1 MTRFE
6 TLEGLVDNQNISFAE
21 AAKAAGYHGT
31 LGNLDDISLE
41 KVLTLV
47 LWSFILSKAHFL
59 RKKVSILEHDMRSPF
74 AVAYFFM
81 FCLFETF

>member
-31 LGNLDDISLE
+31 LGKLDGISLE
-41 KVLTLV
+41 KGAYSGFVELHIEQGPL
-47 LWSFILSKAHFL
+47 
-59 RKKVSILEHDMRSPF
+59 LEEEGIYSG
-74 AVAYFFM
+74 A
-81 FCLFETF
+81 